1 MAKRGRVRGSEATQP
16 PPVSLDP
23 VVRAIES
30 LRRLRVHG
38 EPARTMGESFVKEG
52 DQLARS
58 RASLGS
64 VLEAWE
70 RVVPPELQA
79 RCWPSALSRRVLTV
93 VVADAGTG
101 YEFSMWLRG
110 GGEGQLRTAAKTAV
124 SRVKVE
130 VTGHQTGR
138 STAGSK
144 PCGRFDGGCFQ
155 FRPTKKIKIVVR
167 GKIDHC
173 ATVYGDFTAARGQWA
188 QGTQQVCAA

>member
-1 MAKRGRVRGSEATQP
+1 MANEEGRKARGGGRTRRIVDRGVAWSVAWSKRSVRRMAKRGRSRGGEVSQP
-16 PPVSLDP
+16 APVSLDP

-30 LRRLRVHG
+30 LRRLRVRG
-38 EPARTMGESFVKEG
+38 EPARTMGESFVKER

-70 RVVPPELQA
+70 RVVPPELRE

-130 VTGHQTGR
+130 VT
-138 STAGSK
+138 SE
-144 PCGRFDGGCFQ
+144 
-155 FRPTKKIKIVVR
+155 
-167 GKIDHC
+167 
-173 ATVYGDFTAARGQWA
+173 GDPAL
-188 QGTQQVCAA
+188 

>member
-1 MAKRGRVRGSEATQP
+1 MAKRGRARGSGASQP
-16 PPVSLDP
+16 APVSLDP

-30 LRRLRVHG
+30 LRRMRVRG

-52 DQLARS
+52 EQLARA

-70 RVVPPELQA
+70 RTVPPELQA
-79 RCWPSALSRRVLTV
+79 RCWPSGLSRRILTV

-130 VTGHQTGR
+130 VT
-138 STAGSK
+138 SAEDPVS
-144 PCGRFDGGCFQ
+144 
-155 FRPTKKIKIVVR
+155 
-167 GKIDHC
+167 
-173 ATVYGDFTAARGQWA
+173 
-188 QGTQQVCAA
+188 